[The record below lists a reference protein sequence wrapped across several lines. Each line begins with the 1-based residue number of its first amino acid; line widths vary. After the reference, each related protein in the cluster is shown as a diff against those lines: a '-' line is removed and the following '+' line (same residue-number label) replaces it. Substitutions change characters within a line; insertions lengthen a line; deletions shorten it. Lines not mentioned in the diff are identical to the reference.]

1 MAFAAGCG
9 HATVPCPTPTA
20 DLDRHREESMEAQ
33 REVGRAVAE
42 ERALKERRDQTR
54 SRLEAAQAAA
64 DSMARAGGR

>member
-1 MAFAAGCG
+1 
-9 HATVPCPTPTA
+9 
-20 DLDRHREESMEAQ
+20 MEAQ